1 MKVDSIVDRACRQ
14 IQEWIV
20 TGRFKPGEQ
29 IKEENVS
36 QRLEISRPPVR
47 EALKMLEATGL
58 VVRKPRRGVFVP
70 LLTKKD
76 VWEIYTLKAA
86 LYELVMD
93 LALNVITPEQISGLE
108 ALVLK
113 MERIISEDPVDIL
126 QYQKHHK
133 AFHKR
138 LMEIAGNGRLNA
150 FAANLHNQATPF
162 SYQSLQQKRHL
173 LSSARFHR
181 EIIEAVKKCDRTLA
195 CRLMKEHVLDALLVF
210 QDAQND
216 VLDEVLLSASSM
228 ARKGI

>member
-1 MKVDSIVDRACRQ
+1 MKVDSIVDRACQ
-14 IQEWIV
+14 HIQEWIV

-86 LYELVMD
+86 LYELVTE
-93 LALNVITPEQISGLE
+93 LALEVITDRQIRELE
-108 ALVLK
+108 TLVAE
-113 MERIISEDPVDIL
+113 MERIVFDDPVDIL
-126 QYQKHHK
+126 EYQKNHR
-133 AFHKR
+133 AFHSR

-150 FAANLHNQATPF
+150 FAANLHHQVSPF
-162 SYQSLQQKRHL
+162 SYKSLQQKEHL
-173 LSSARFHR
+173 LSSVQYHR
-181 EIIEAVKKCDRTLA
+181 KIIEAIKTGDRSSA
-195 CRLMKEHVLDALLVF
+195 CRLMKRHVLDALLVF
-210 QDAQND
+210 RDMQDAVWD
-216 VLDEVLLSASSM
+216 KVLLSSVVVE
-228 ARKGI
+228 G

>member
-1 MKVDSIVDRACRQ
+1 MKVDSIVDRACQ
-14 IQEWIV
+14 HIQEWIV

-86 LYELVMD
+86 LYELVME
-93 LALNVITPEQISGLE
+93 LALEVMTDGQIHE
-108 ALVLK
+108 METLVEK
-113 MERIISEDPVDIL
+113 MEQLVSEDPVDIL
-126 QYQKHHK
+126 KYQKYHK
-133 AFHKR
+133 TFHRR
-138 LMEIAGNGRLNA
+138 LMEIAGNNRLNA

-162 SYQSLQQKRHL
+162 SYKSLKQKDHL
-173 LSSARFHR
+173 LKSVRYHR
-181 EIIEAVKKCDRTLA
+181 EIIEAVKNGNRQLA
-195 CRLMKEHVLDALLVF
+195 CSLMKRHVMDALLVF
-210 QDAQND
+210 QDEEGA
-216 VLDEVLLSASSM
+216 VWDEVLLSSIAM
-228 ARKGI
+228 EG